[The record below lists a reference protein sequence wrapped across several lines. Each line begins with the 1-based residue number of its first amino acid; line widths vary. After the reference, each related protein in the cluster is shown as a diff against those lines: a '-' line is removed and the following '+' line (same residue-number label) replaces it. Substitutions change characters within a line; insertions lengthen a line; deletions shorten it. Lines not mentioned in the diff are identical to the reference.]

1 MLLLAR
7 NFSTEIYG
15 QIVTLLTL
23 SIVLISVFDLGLPI
37 YIQREIAVNR
47 STASEIY
54 SRVFLFGSLLMVL
67 YFTLGSAA
75 VFIIFPDIPY
85 SLFIIISLMM
95 YSSFLVTVNNK
106 TLSGINEY
114 KKQFLSFILPRI
126 IVLAVIIP
134 GIYLFSMTERSLLLV
149 MFAGIASN
157 LVISVIILRINKIR
171 LSLKYFSF
179 SGIHKILEISLPLG
193 IAVVFN
199 LLYDKIDL
207 LLISKLRSFDEAAFY
222 SIAYGLFKSSSI
234 AFSFLL
240 VSGFTR
246 VAELHREPTAIMKFL
261 KEHTMLVSIICI
273 ICSVILFV
281 FAEFIITAFY
291 TGKFEN
297 SVNILRI
304 LSIGIIAMGLN
315 NLTGIIL
322 NGMGYFKIVMFITLY
337 TLIMNVVLNAF
348 LIPKYGITASAVL
361 TVITEFFI
369 FALEWYYLK
378 KILVNLQS
386 KKT

>member
-15 QIVTLLTL
+15 QIVTLITL

-47 STASEIY
+47 FSASEIY
-54 SRVFLFGSLLMVL
+54 SRVFLLGSLLMIL
-67 YFTLGSAA
+67 YFALGSAA
-75 VFIIFPDIPY
+75 VFVIYPDIPY

-106 TLSGINEY
+106 ALSGINEY
-114 KKQFLSFILPRI
+114 KKQFLSFLLPRI
-126 IVLAVIIP
+126 LILAVILP
-134 GIYLFSMTERSLLLV
+134 GLYLYSMSAGNLLLV
-149 MFAGIASN
+149 MFAGIAIN
-157 LVISVIILRINKIR
+157 LVISVIYLRKNEIR
-171 LSLKYFSF
+171 LSFKYFSLK
-179 SGIHKILEISLPLG
+179 GIQKILAISLPLG

-199 LLYDKIDL
+199 LLYDKLDL
-207 LLISKLRSFDEAAFY
+207 LLISKLRGFDEAAYY
-222 SIAYGLFKSSSI
+222 SIAYGIFKSSSI
-234 AFSFLL
+234 TFSFLL

-246 VAELHREPTAIMKFL
+246 VAELHREPSEVRKFL
-261 KEHTMLVSIICI
+261 NEHAKFIGIICV
-273 ICSVILFV
+273 ICSLLLFI
-281 FAEFIITAFY
+281 FAEFIINVFY

-297 SVNILRI
+297 SVNVLRI
-304 LSIGIIAMGLN
+304 LSFGIIAMGLN

-337 TLIMNVVLNAF
+337 ALIMNVVLNAF
-348 LIPKYGITASAVL
+348 LIPKYGIAASAVI
-361 TVITEFFI
+361 TVFTEFFI
-369 FALEWYYLK
+369 FAVEWYYLK